1 MALSVP
7 PTPLSIDFSAVPAGA
22 CFAASICAFGWN
34 ARPIAARPGLDAP
47 KSGEWC
53 FLDGGRRPGAIKPE
67 GDGSSLRTAW
77 HITDWLWQSTP
88 EIRAVLAKRYGLQ
101 FSEGSKSAL
110 RNGLEEFQDAVAKES
125 RHLYVCREIANG
137 SKHMRKNNVDPDV
150 TALARWDRVAQG
162 AGCVQPGD
170 LTMSLVIIDGD
181 HEEDAAR
188 WFIQAFGYWE
198 ELFSIEKLVVIS
210 DRLPDKTI
218 AKA

>member
-1 MALSVP
+1 MPPAFARLSKSLSVWTKRSEFP
-7 PTPLSIDFSAVPAGA
+7 EPLFIVWNTAV
-22 CFAASICAFGWN
+22 
-34 ARPIAARPGLDAP
+34 
-47 KSGEWC
+47 
-53 FLDGGRRPGAIKPE
+53 
-67 GDGSSLRTAW
+67 TAW

-181 HEEDAAR
+181 HEEDASA
-188 WFIQAFGYWE
+188 GSVSE
-198 ELFSIEKLVVIS
+198 EPATI
-210 DRLPDKTI
+210 RCLPDVAFWHI
-218 AKA
+218 ADNRCVAIVCPLLDQSGQKRVLAYGRFVRL